1 MKKTSALLR
10 YLGSRLTF
18 YPLFTGVA
26 IASLCSFLTRTL
38 FLMADGQTYA
48 PLSSL
53 SLPVWAL
60 ILLGSTL
67 VACLPPKPFWP
78 LICWLSWIFFS
89 IPVMAANYYNTWMLT
104 GVLFLAV
111 LLTYMVWKDTK
122 RLFRDNP
129 RWVVSDIPCSQWIFG
144 VIIGFVTFV
153 PAFLLAY
160 LGIYRYLA
168 YYTPCFD
175 FGIFTQMFES
185 MRTTFLPTT
194 TCERYKELSHF
205 AVHLSPIYYVLLP
218 IYCIFPSPVT
228 LALSQALVVASSV
241 IPLVLI
247 ARRMEFSRW
256 QTILAAICIAMYPAL
271 HGGTFYDLHENCF
284 LTPLLLWFFYF
295 LEKNSHLGMVLTSI
309 GVFLVK
315 EDAPVYIAF
324 IALYLIFSNR
334 KKLFGIGLLV
344 LSVGYFFF
352 ALSLLAKYGEGAM
365 NWRYMNL
372 MLPGEDSLIYVVL
385 NIVQN
390 PAHALSVCFSAEK
403 IEFLLQI
410 FLPMAGAALLI
421 KRADRI
427 ILLGP
432 LVLITLLSDYVY
444 QHSIYFQY
452 NFGIIAILFYLAL
465 LNLKD
470 IAPKFKQFILIVMA
484 TASVISYVALCS
496 PYLSVGQAYETNQ
509 ETIQIYNEAVE
520 KIDGDRSVAASTFL
534 VPHLY
539 DCKELYEVQ
548 YTSDT
553 DQILLI
559 ISDESGQEFY
569 QYFLRTGSDYKVTWE
584 VDGVI
589 VLLEKET
596 AQE

>member
-1 MKKTSALLR
+1 MKNATALFR
-10 YLGSRLTF
+10 YFYTRLSF

-26 IASLCSFLTRTL
+26 IASLCSFLNRVL

-53 SLPVWAL
+53 SFPLWAL
-60 ILLGSTL
+60 ILLGSTV

-78 LICWLSWIFFS
+78 LICWLSWFFFA
-89 IPVMAANYYNTWMLT
+89 IPVIAANYCNTWMLT
-104 GVLFLAV
+104 GVLFLLV
-111 LLTYMVWKDTK
+111 LLTYLVWKDTRILFTENK
-122 RLFRDNP
+122 R
-129 RWVVSDIPCSQWIFG
+129 WKVTEIPCSKWSFG
-144 VIIGFVTFV
+144 VIIGTVTFLS
-153 PAFLLAY
+153 AFLLAY
-160 LGIYRYLA
+160 LGIYRYLI
-168 YYTPCFD
+168 YYSPCFD

-194 TCERYKELSHF
+194 TCERFKELSHF

-218 IYCIFPSPVT
+218 IYCIFPHPIT

-247 ARRMEFSRW
+247 ARRMNFSRW
-256 QTILAAICIAMYPAL
+256 QTILAAICIAAYPAL

-284 LTPLLLWFFYF
+284 LTPLILWFFYF
-295 LEKNSHLGMVLTSI
+295 LEKNSHLGMILTSI

-334 KKLFGIGLLV
+334 KKLFGVGLLA
-344 LSVGYFFF
+344 LSIGYFFF
-352 ALSLLAKYGEGAM
+352 ALAILAKYGEGAM

-372 MLPGEDSLIYVVL
+372 MLPGQDSLIYVVL

-390 PAHALSVCFSAEK
+390 PAHALSVCFSVEK

-484 TASVISYVALCS
+484 TASVISYVSLCS
-496 PYLSVGQAYETNQ
+496 PYMTVGNTYKNNQ
-509 ETIQIYNEAVE
+509 ENIQIYNEAVE
-520 KIDGDRSVAASTFL
+520 KIDRDRSVAATTYL

-548 YTSDT
+548 YDSDAE
-553 DQILLI
+553 QILLMMG
-559 ISDESGQEFY
+559 DEASQSFY
-569 QYFLRTGSDYKVTWE
+569 DYFLVCGYEVTWE

-589 VLLEKET
+589 ALLEKE
-596 AQE
+596 AVKE